1 MRFIVAFLL
10 TALLSFAAALFF
22 PWWIIA
28 VAAFVVSVSVNQ
40 RAIGS
45 FVAAFFS
52 VFILWACQ
60 AYYLDAENEHLLSKK
75 VAAILPLGGSSIAII
90 FVTALVGAVVA
101 GMAALTGSF
110 VRPKTFRKKV
120 KVEKA

>member
-28 VAAFVVSVSVNQ
+28 VAAFVVSVAVNQ
-40 RAIGS
+40 PAIGS